1 MLEYNELQE
10 LMKEIASGID
20 AAECHGFITG
30 YLCISDTLDASV
42 WKYLCAG
49 MEGGDAITERHRDE
63 IYELGR
69 DITLQLLS
77 DEFDFELLQPDSTSP
92 AAVRCQSLSEW
103 CHGFLSGLGVAG
115 TIDWSALSGQCQEMV
130 SDLSEVARL
139 DPEPGEQSAEEIEQ
153 SLTELGEY
161 VRMGAVYIHDEFARL
176 KAENGNPE
184 VLH

>member
-10 LMKEIASGID
+10 LMKKIASGID

-30 YLCISDTLDASV
+30 YLCISDSLDATV
-42 WKYLCAG
+42 WKYLCTG
-49 MEGGDAITERHRDE
+49 MEGGAVVSEQHRDV

-69 DITLQLLS
+69 DVTLQLLS

-92 AAVRCQSLSEW
+92 ATARCQALSEW

-115 TIDWSALSGQCQEMV
+115 TIDWNSLSGQCREMV

-139 DPEPGEQSAEEIEQ
+139 DPEPGEQSAEEVEQ

-176 KAENGNPE
+176 KAENENPE